1 MWPFDWASTV
11 TIAVAALCLAGAAVW
26 KARVTARLA
35 LVVLAA
41 LVLRVD
47 AARQESIHAWDER
60 FHAVVAKNLISHP
73 LTPTLYDRPLSA
85 DPRAHWTE
93 AHVWLHKPPLALW
106 MMAASMSAFGVN
118 ALAMRLPSVLF
129 STLGVVLTFAIG
141 RRLFSDLTRRSGCAK
156 ADRVGL
162 VAAGFQAVN
171 GLLVNLAS
179 GRRVA
184 DHVDTVLITT
194 VELAVYL
201 SIAAGTRLPPW
212 RALLAGIALGAAVLA
227 KSFPALAAVPV
238 ALVFWWASESAS
250 AAAVRFLWLAMGAAA
265 TAGPWLIYTRLAFP
279 VESAQ
284 ELDYMLRH
292 MTTVMENHGGV
303 WWSYFNGLPRQYGEL
318 VAIPIIWFAIRAVTR
333 ADGRPAAAATLAWF
347 LVPYVVFSLMATKL
361 PAFVA
366 TAAPALFL
374 MQAVFW
380 CHLRDRLPSFSGWTR
395 RFAIALLA
403 LLALLPARQL
413 LEVTGP
419 LEIRDRFPPWTREM
433 MALRGRLGVDDAV
446 IFNMPRAIEVMFYSP
461 YVAYTRMP
469 ADDEVGMLRSR
480 GIPIVIYEPAGTTVA
495 VPADWGALLLR
506 GRFE

>member
-1 MWPFDWASTV
+1 V
-11 TIAVAALCLAGAAVW
+11 TIAVAAVCLAGAAVW
-26 KARVTARLA
+26 KTRVAARLA

-41 LVLRVD
+41 LALRID
-47 AARQESIHAWDER
+47 AAQQESIHAWDER

-85 DPRAHWTE
+85 DPRAPWTE

-118 ALAMRLPSVLF
+118 ALAMRLPSVLA
-129 STLGVVLTFAIG
+129 SALGVVLTFAIG
-141 RRLFSDLTRRSGCAK
+141 RRLFG
-156 ADRVGL
+156 DRVGL
-162 VAAGFQAVN
+162 LAAGFQAVN
-171 GLLVNLAS
+171 ALLVNLAS

-184 DHVDTVLITT
+184 DHVDTALVTG
-194 VELAVYL
+194 VELGVYL
-201 SIAAGTRLPPW
+201 SIAAGVRLPPW
-212 RALLAGIALGAAVLA
+212 RALFAGIAVGAAVLA

-238 ALVFWWASESAS
+238 ALVFWWASESA
-250 AAAVRFLWLAMGAAA
+250 AAAAIRLLWLAVGAAA

-284 ELDYMLRH
+284 ELDYVLRH
-292 MTTVMENHGGV
+292 ITTVMENHGGP
-303 WWSYFNGLPRQYGEL
+303 WWSYFTGLPRMYGEL
-318 VAIPIIWFAIRAVTR
+318 VVIPIIWFAVRSVTR
-333 ADGRPAAAATLAWF
+333 AAGRPAALATLIWF

-380 CHLRDRLPSFSGWTR
+380 CHLRDRLQVFGAWTR
-395 RFAIALLA
+395 RLAIVLLA
-403 LLALLPARQL
+403 FLALLPTRQL
-413 LEVTGP
+413 LEPTGP

-433 MALRGRLGVDDAV
+433 MALRDRLGVEDAV

-469 ADDEVGMLRSR
+469 MEDEVQKLRAR
-480 GIPIVIYEPAGTTVA
+480 RIPIVVYEPAGTTA
-495 VPADWGALLLR
+495 SVPADWGALILR
-506 GRFE
+506 GQFE

>member
-1 MWPFDWASTV
+1 MWPFDSASTV
-11 TIAVAALCLAGAAVW
+11 TLVVAAVCLAGAAVW
-26 KARVTARLA
+26 KARVTPRLA
-35 LVVLAA
+35 LVVLAG
-41 LVLRVD
+41 LLLRVD

-60 FHAVVAKNLISHP
+60 FHAVVAKNFISHP
-73 LTPTLYDRPLSA
+73 LTPTLYDKPLWA
-85 DPRAHWTE
+85 DPRAPWTE

-118 ALAMRLPSVLF
+118 ALAMRLPGVLA

-141 RRLFSDLTRRSGCAK
+141 RRLFSD
-156 ADRVGL
+156 RVGL
-162 VAAGFQAVN
+162 IAAGFQAVN

-184 DHVDTVLITT
+184 DHVDTALITA

-201 SIAAGTRLPPW
+201 SIKAGTRLPPW
-212 RALLAGIALGAAVLA
+212 RALLAGIAVGAAVLA

-238 ALVFWWASESAS
+238 AVVFWWAGESAS
-250 AAAVRFLWLAMGAAA
+250 AAAIRLLWLAIGAAA

-279 VESAQ
+279 VEAAQ

-292 MTTVMENHGGV
+292 ITTVMENHGGV
-303 WWSYFNGLPRQYGEL
+303 WWSYFNALPRIYGEL
-318 VAIPIIWFAIRAVTR
+318 VAIPVIWFAIRAVTR
-333 ADGRPAAAATLAWF
+333 ADGRPAAAAMLTWF

-380 CHLRDRLPSFSGWTR
+380 CHLRDRLPNFSGWIR
-395 RFAIALLA
+395 RAAIVLLA
-403 LLALLPARQL
+403 LLVLLPSRQL

-419 LEIRDRFPPWTREM
+419 LESRDRFPPWTREM
-433 MALRGRLGVDDAV
+433 MALRARLGVEDAV

-461 YVAYTRMP
+461 YIAYTRMP
-469 ADDEVGMLRSR
+469 ADDEVRMLRAR
-480 GIPIVIYEPAGTTVA
+480 GVPIVIYEPAGTTVA
-495 VPADWGALLLR
+495 VPAAWGALVLR

>member
-1 MWPFDWASTV
+1 MWPFDSASTV
-11 TIAVAALCLAGAAVW
+11 TIAVAAVCLAGAAVW

-73 LTPTLYDRPLSA
+73 LTPTLYDKPLSA

-118 ALAMRLPSVLF
+118 ALAMRLPSVLA
-129 STLGVVLTFAIG
+129 SALGVVLTFAIG
-141 RRLFSDLTRRSGCAK
+141 RRLFNE
-156 ADRVGL
+156 RVGL
-162 VAAGFQAVN
+162 VAAGLQAVN

-184 DHVDTVLITT
+184 DHVDTALITM

-212 RALLAGIALGAAVLA
+212 RALLAGIAVGAAVLA

-250 AAAVRFLWLAMGAAA
+250 AAGVRLLWLAIGAAA

-279 VESAQ
+279 VEAAQ
-284 ELDYMLRH
+284 EQDYMLRH
-292 MTTVMENHGGV
+292 ITTVMENHGGV
-303 WWSYFNGLPRQYGEL
+303 WWSYFNALPRIYGEL
-318 VAIPIIWFAIRAVTR
+318 VAIPVIWFAIRAVTR
-333 ADGRPAAAATLAWF
+333 ADGRPAAAAMLTWF
-347 LVPYVVFSLMATKL
+347 MVPYVVFSLMATKL

-380 CHLRDRLPSFSGWTR
+380 CHLRDRLPNFSGWTR
-395 RFAIALLA
+395 RFAIVLLA

-419 LEIRDRFPPWTREM
+419 LEIRDRFPTWTREM
-433 MALRGRLGVDDAV
+433 MALRERLGVEDAV

-461 YVAYTRMP
+461 YIAYTRMP
-469 ADDEVGMLRSR
+469 ADDEVRMLRTR

-495 VPADWGALLLR
+495 VPAAWGALVLR